1 MKTFVPIFLLTLIAL
16 PITWS
21 QVRNDDFFPL
31 NIGNQWTY
39 EYKTSDWDQLADVM
53 YSDSGTAICSII
65 SKDGTND
72 STIWNFR
79 ETRDIVHRI
88 DGLFSPHFDTS
99 YSIIDTILFDIVEH
113 TQGYHL
119 LVTAG
124 SLNWESVFPLT
135 QEFADSAT
143 FFRYSSASVDTFTL
157 TAQYPKSVSKP
168 YYILL
173 ISFKRLIGPTNISLS
188 APYITGVVSHSN
200 HILKSAIVTST
211 QQERNTVAPQ
221 RFEMSQNFPNPFNP
235 VTVIPFSVATKSVAS
250 LRIYDILGRHITT
263 IFNGAIESGKHN
275 AIWNARDQASGTYI
289 AILESNGFSQ
299 TIKLVLLK

>member
-1 MKTFVPIFLLTLIAL
+1 MKTFVTIFLLTLIAL
-16 PITWS
+16 PIAWS

-65 SKDGTND
+65 SKYGTND

-99 YSIIDTILFDIVEH
+99 YSISDTILFDIVEH
-113 TQGYHL
+113 TEGNHL

-157 TAQYPKSVSKP
+157 TAQHPKSVSNP

-188 APYITGVVSHSN
+188 APYITGVVAHSN

-211 QQERNTVAPQ
+211 QQERNNLTPQ

-250 LRIYDILGRHITT
+250 LRIYDMLGRHITT
-263 IFNGAIESGKHN
+263 IFNGVVEPGKHN